1 MTGVGIKETWM
12 KVGLL
17 EMSARSILLAMQA
30 GKINELN
37 REAVRDLIFT
47 SK

>member
-1 MTGVGIKETWM
+1 MTGGGIKETWM

-17 EMSARSILLAMQA
+17 ERSSRSILLVMQV